1 MILWGGGAKMYK
13 HPRNMNILRKISNL
27 RGSKPDGRF
36 ISGLLNEHSDPFT
49 VREGKF
55 KFGQL
60 KNSTY
65 YSDWME
71 HSFLSNTDQ
80 KEVVGRTFNFDK
92 LFYIKIFVLL
102 SLLVIGL
109 RSVWLQVVRGG
120 YYYSLAEG
128 NRLRVEIIEPKR
140 GIVYDRNL
148 KPLVRN
154 TANFVLYL
162 IPIDLPKNELDRDI
176 IIRRVADILDGKESN
191 NNGAVTVLPTKS
203 EQIGNLSLIS
213 DSPSFFKIKNL
224 LEKVKI
230 GSLESYQPLFVMD
243 NIAYDKAMILSLELN
258 NLPGVF
264 LSNKIRREYLFPV
277 LDEQK
282 GTKALSLSHLLGYT
296 GKISE
301 SELANASSDY
311 SLIDYIGKSGLEYSW
326 EKDLKGINGH
336 KNIEVDALG
345 RQKKIVNQVPAQDGF
360 NLKLAID
367 TDLQR
372 QVELVA
378 DTYLKKLGLNRA
390 SIIIMNPQNGEI
402 LSLVSLP
409 SYDSNLFAKG
419 ISQDDYN
426 NFLNDPNRPLFNRAI
441 SGEFPSGS
449 TFKLVVSSAA
459 LQEKVINETTS
470 FLSTGGLRVGEWF
483 FPDWKA
489 GGHGATN
496 VRKALAESV
505 NTFFYYIG
513 GGYQDFV
520 GLGVDRLAKYAKL
533 FGMGVKSGIDLP
545 NEASGF
551 VPTADWKKATKGESW
566 YIGDTYH
573 FAIGQGD
580 VLVTPLQVANFT
592 ATVANGGKLME
603 PHLVSALL
611 DSNNNVISE
620 IAPKII
626 REGFIDSYNNQI
638 VREGMRQTVLAGSAR
653 SLQVL
658 PVTSAGKTG
667 TAQWSS
673 KKANHAWFTG
683 FAPYENPQVV
693 ITILVEEGKEGS
705 TVAVP
710 MARDILKWYF
720 GGRKTDV
727 IPIVPVPVTASTTAS
742 STEDVYLD

>member
-1 MILWGGGAKMYK
+1 
-13 HPRNMNILRKISNL
+13 MNIFQKISKMT
-27 RGSKPDGRF
+27 KPKSEGRYL
-36 ISGLLNEHSDPFT
+36 SGLLNEHSDPFT

-55 KFGQL
+55 KYGQL
-60 KNSTY
+60 KDSAY
-65 YSDWME
+65 YSGWTE
-71 HSFLSNTDQ
+71 HSFLSNNEQ
-80 KEVVGRTFNFDK
+80 KEVVGRTFNFNK
-92 LFYIKIFVLL
+92 IFYIKVFILL
-102 SLLVIGL
+102 ALLIISF
-109 RSVWLQVVRGG
+109 RSAWLQIARGD

-128 NRLRVEIIEPKR
+128 NRLRIETVEPKR

-162 IPIDLPKNELDRDI
+162 RPIDLPKSELDRDDV
-176 IIRRVADILDGKESN
+176 IRRVSNILDNTNHN
-191 NNGAVTVLPTKS
+191 NNASSTLAS
-203 EQIGNLSLIS
+203 NQEQIGNLSLIS

-224 LEKVKI
+224 LEKVRI

-243 NIAYDKAMILSLELN
+243 NIAYDQAMILSLELN
-258 NLPGVF
+258 GLPGVF
-264 LSNKIRREYLFPV
+264 LSNKIRREYIFPI
-277 LDEQK
+277 LDAEK
-282 GTKALSLSHLLGYT
+282 GTTALSLSHLLGYT

-301 SELANASSDY
+301 SELAKASSEY
-311 SLIDYIGKSGLEYSW
+311 SLIDYTGKSGLEYSF
-326 EKDLKGINGH
+326 EKELKGINGR

-345 RQKKIVNQVPAQDGF
+345 RQKKIVNQVPAVDGY
-360 NLKLAID
+360 NLKLSLD
-367 TDLQR
+367 TELQR
-372 QVELVA
+372 QVEIVA
-378 DTYLKKLGLNRA
+378 DAYFKRLGFYRA

-409 SYDSNLFAKG
+409 AYDSNIFAKG
-419 ISQDDYN
+419 ISQDDYSG
-426 NFLNDPNRPLFNRAI
+426 FLNDPNRPLFNRAI

-459 LQEKVINETTS
+459 LQEKVISETTS
-470 FLSTGGLRVGEWF
+470 FLSTGGIRIGEWF
-483 FPDWKA
+483 FPDWKG
-489 GGHGATN
+489 GGHGNTN
-496 VRKALAESV
+496 VRKAIAESV

-520 GLGVDRLAKYAKL
+520 GLGVDRLVKYSNL
-533 FGMGVKSGIDLP
+533 FGLGAKSGIDLP
-545 NEASGF
+545 SEATGF
-551 VPTADWKKATKGESW
+551 VPTRDWKKETKGENW

-592 ATVANGGKLME
+592 AAVANGGKLLK

-611 DSNNNVISE
+611 DSDNNIVKE
-620 IAPKII
+620 IAPQII
-626 REGFIDSYNNQI
+626 REGFIDDYNNQI

-653 SLQVL
+653 SLQIL

-683 FAPYENPQVV
+683 FAPYENPELV

-720 GGRKTDV
+720 GGRDKD
-727 IPIVPVPVTASTTAS
+727 IVPLVPTPVTASSTAS
-742 STEDVYLD
+742 STADVYLD